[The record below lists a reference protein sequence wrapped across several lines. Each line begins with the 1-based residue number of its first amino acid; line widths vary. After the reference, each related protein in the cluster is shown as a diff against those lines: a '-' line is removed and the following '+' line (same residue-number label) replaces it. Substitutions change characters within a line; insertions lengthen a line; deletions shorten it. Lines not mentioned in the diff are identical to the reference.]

1 MQTLLPTRTHE
12 HKMSLF
18 FEKYPGIFTSG
29 SRALQSVFK
38 NILTSE
44 FHGEM
49 SSNTALLWLV
59 EGSVCGLLCMPS
71 TWLQQL
77 LSSTLSELFCQ
88 KKGTRR
94 YWHQN
99 HLLDDSRW
107 EELSTRCTLPLEK
120 WNMLKRLQRLIL
132 PTLSMMFPL
141 DLRKKKTP
149 STDVAF
155 WKPSF
160 LT

>member
-18 FEKYPGIFTSG
+18 FEKYPGIFISG

-59 EGSVCGLLCMPS
+59 EGSVCGLLGGDMV
-71 TWLQQL
+71 T
-77 LSSTLSELFCQ
+77 
-88 KKGTRR
+88 K
-94 YWHQN
+94 
-99 HLLDDSRW
+99 
-107 EELSTRCTLPLEK
+107 
-120 WNMLKRLQRLIL
+120 
-132 PTLSMMFPL
+132 
-141 DLRKKKTP
+141 
-149 STDVAF
+149 
-155 WKPSF
+155 
-160 LT
+160 